1 CRGSR
6 CASIP
11 AQARAGWRV
20 VSCRPGA
27 PPAPAHAAPRLGI
40 ALDAILPGH
49 YPVGVDRPRVEV
61 MDVATTR
68 DEEVARTLAS
78 RAFSRHMAFDAI
90 GSVDAEAMDLIRQAV
105 LRAWERAGSPP
116 GALRRAAVLSAELPR
131 LIAENQAPA
140 DL

>member
-1 CRGSR
+1 
-6 CASIP
+6 
-11 AQARAGWRV
+11 
-20 VSCRPGA
+20 
-27 PPAPAHAAPRLGI
+27 
-40 ALDAILPGH
+40 
-49 YPVGVDRPRVEV
+49 

-105 LRAWERAGSPP
+105 LRAWEQAGSPP

-140 DL
+140 DLETEGISRERETVVAEQASALLAVLAAEIDPAPAHDSPPPR